1 MPRSYCTTNDVKQY
15 LPPNVVTEGD
25 NPIPNFRNPT
35 PESASNINLD
45 FFILLHKYLLKVYYF
60 HIMEIMFITTIIHLL
75 CLHLKIH

>member
-45 FFILLHKYLLKVYYF
+45 FFIR
-60 HIMEIMFITTIIHLL
+60 I
-75 CLHLKIH
+75 